1 MIGHAAMRHVD
12 RLVGVPLC
20 AFLTGLRRLGR
31 AFAGHGAGDGGEVR
45 RILFVQLAES
55 GSMVLADPAMRS
67 VAARSDAR
75 LHCLTFA
82 RNRASLEIAGC
93 IPDERVFG
101 VRTDGVLVLLVD
113 VWRFLR
119 WARTVRID
127 AIVDLELF
135 SRLSAAL
142 CFLTGVQRRAGFQ
155 RFAGIGLYRGD
166 LFSRPVAFDPRL
178 HMAQNYMMLVD
189 ALLRDGPS
197 PLAVPEMPVERLL
210 PRVRRRVVEEGER
223 RAAQRKLR
231 RLAPRTVEG
240 GARLV
245 LVNANASAMLPQ
257 RRWPEARFVALI
269 RAVLARFGDVQVLLI
284 GAGEDRATT
293 TAIAAQVSDARC
305 VDVAGQFTLGE
316 LPALFGLAAAMVSN
330 DSGPAH
336 FAAVTDLPVVVLF
349 GPETP
354 TLFRP
359 LGDATVLSAGLPCS
373 PCVNVNNQRRTRCT
387 NNLCMRRIAVDEVFA
402 ALCRVLGDS
411 ALHGDGARECA
422 ETVAA

>member
-20 AFLTGLRRLGR
+20 AFLTGLQRLGR
-31 AFAGHGAGDGGEVR
+31 AFGGRAAGEGAEVR

-55 GSMVLADPAMRS
+55 GSMVLADPAMRA

-82 RNRASLEIAGC
+82 RNRASLAIAGS

-101 VRTDGVLVLLVD
+101 VRTDGVLSLLVD
-113 VWRFLR
+113 ACRFLW
-119 WARTVRID
+119 WARTMRID

-142 CFLTGVQRRAGFQ
+142 CFLTGVRRRAGFH

-189 ALLRDGPS
+189 ALLRDGPA
-197 PLAVPEMPVERLL
+197 PLAVREMPVERLL
-210 PRVRRRVVEEGER
+210 PRVRRRIVEEAER
-223 RAAQRKLR
+223 RAVHGKLR
-231 RLAPRTVEG
+231 RLAPKTVEA

-245 LVNANASAMLPQ
+245 LVNANASALLPQ
-257 RRWPEARFVALI
+257 RRWPEERFVALI
-269 RAVLARFGDVQVLLI
+269 QAVLERFGDAQVLLI

-293 TAIAAQVSDARC
+293 MAVAGQVSDARC
-305 VDVAGQFTLGE
+305 VDVAGQFSLGE
-316 LPALFGLAAAMVSN
+316 LPALFALAAAMVSN

-359 LGDATVLSAGLPCS
+359 LGDATVLSAALPCS

-387 NNLCMRRIAVDEVFA
+387 NNLCMQGIAVDDVFA
-402 ALCRVLGDS
+402 ALCRVLGEP
-411 ALHGDGARECA
+411 ALRGDAARECP